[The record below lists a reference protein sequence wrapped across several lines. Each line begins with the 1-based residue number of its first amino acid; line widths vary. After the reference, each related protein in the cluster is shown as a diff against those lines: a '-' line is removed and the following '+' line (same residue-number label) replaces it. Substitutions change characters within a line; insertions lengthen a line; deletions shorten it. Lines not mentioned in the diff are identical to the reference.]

1 MKRTLLWKRARRGK
15 QWFMLDNPNSYHVI
29 TTYKMSKDTFVDLY
43 NSEIRHTILK
53 FN

>member
-1 MKRTLLWKRARRGK
+1 MKRTLLWKRARRGR
-15 QWFMLDNPNSYHVI
+15 QWFILNNPNNYRVT

>member
-1 MKRTLLWKRARRGK
+1 MKRTLLWKRARRGR
-15 QWFMLDNPNSYHVI
+15 QWFILQHPDVYPVI
-29 TTYKMSKDTFVDLY
+29 TTRKMSKDDFVKLY